1 MLVPPGDLVKNQ
13 MPSLTPET
21 DCMGLGEAIYLLY
34 MVKYHLQFLVEF
46 EKGFD

>member
-13 MPSLTPET
+13 MPSLTLET
-21 DCMGLGEAIYLLY
+21 DYVGLGEARYLLY
-34 MVKYHLQFLVEF
+34 MVKYHLQFLMES

>member
-13 MPSLTPET
+13 MFTLTPET
-21 DCMGLGEAIYLLY
+21 DYMGLGEARYLLC
-34 MVKYHLQFLVEF
+34 MVKYHLQFLMEF